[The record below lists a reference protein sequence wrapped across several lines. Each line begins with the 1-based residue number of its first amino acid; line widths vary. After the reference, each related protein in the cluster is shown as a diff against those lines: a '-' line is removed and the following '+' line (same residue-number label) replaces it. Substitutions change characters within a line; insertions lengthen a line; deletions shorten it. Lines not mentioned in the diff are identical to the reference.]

1 MSRSAI
7 KITETLMLRRIDPVL
22 MLRRYLAGEFRQVS
36 IPKEKVKF
44 STAFVNLNQKI
55 GSDQTSEVYRFNDKT
70 NSGQII
76 VTTNHEQYKYCKEIS
91 TGNNETEISEKP
103 IPYCGW
109 CKREIKHKPIGIPI
123 SMEVDRHT
131 NNVVFN
137 VEDTYDKF
145 GCALAALKRI
155 YSCHHRYRD
164 PKYMDAEQLLHTMYH
179 KMYPDKIGTRIKEAN
194 DWRLPKLN
202 GGPLDDDEY
211 DSGQYEYV
219 EIPNLVLSP
228 VKRQYI
234 RLNLALGRGQK

>member
-1 MSRSAI
+1 
-7 KITETLMLRRIDPVL
+7 MLRRIDPVL

-36 IPKEKVKF
+36 VPKGKVKF

-76 VTTNHEQYKYCKEIS
+76 VTTNHEQYKYSKETS
-91 TGNNETEISEKP
+91 NGNTDIDKP

-109 CKREIKHKPIGIPI
+109 CRREIKHRPIGIPVL
-123 SMEVDRHT
+123 MEVDRHT
-131 NNVVFN
+131 GTVSFN

-155 YSCHHRYRD
+155 YSCHHMYKD

-194 DWRLPKLN
+194 DWRLCKFN
-202 GGPLDDDEY
+202 GGPLTDDEF
-211 DSGQYEYV
+211 DSEQYEYV
-219 EIPNLVLSP
+219 QIPNLVLVP

-234 RLNLALGRGQK
+234 KLNLALNRTKK